1 MNTECRLST
10 DIGFLLTDE
19 MLGCYVKRNSLNP
32 GCHSQMMMNPLQ
44 TASNLLAPL
53 MAQDLSPAQ
62 RWLVDLMHLHQF
74 GRIENMLVLGG
85 EPILNSDVKIVRV
98 ARLGSGT
105 DGAKVTRTEF
115 ESKKQ
120 VRDLFEELA
129 QLENGTVILLEFRH
143 GLPFL
148 LETTLRV
155 VSAPESSAC

>member
-1 MNTECRLST
+1 
-10 DIGFLLTDE
+10 
-19 MLGCYVKRNSLNP
+19 
-32 GCHSQMMMNPLQ
+32 
-44 TASNLLAPL
+44 

-74 GRIENMLVLGG
+74 GRIENMAVRGG
-85 EPILNSDVKIVRV
+85 EPILNNDVKVVRV

-148 LETTLRV
+148 LETTPRV
-155 VSAPESSAC
+155 VFAPKSSAC

>member
-1 MNTECRLST
+1 
-10 DIGFLLTDE
+10 
-19 MLGCYVKRNSLNP
+19 
-32 GCHSQMMMNPLQ
+32 MMMNRLQ
-44 TASNLLAPL
+44 TASNLPAPL

-74 GRIENMLVLGG
+74 GRIENMLVRGG
-85 EPILNSDVKIVRV
+85 EPILNSDVRVVRV

-115 ESKKQ
+115 ELKKQ
-120 VRDLFEELA
+120 VCDLFEELA

-148 LETTLRV
+148 LETTPRV
-155 VSAPESSAC
+155 ISAPESSAR

>member
-1 MNTECRLST
+1 
-10 DIGFLLTDE
+10 
-19 MLGCYVKRNSLNP
+19 
-32 GCHSQMMMNPLQ
+32 
-44 TASNLLAPL
+44 

-74 GRIENMLVLGG
+74 GRIENMLVRGG
-85 EPILNSDVKIVRV
+85 EPILNSDVRVVRV

-115 ESKKQ
+115 ELKKQ
-120 VRDLFEELA
+120 VCDLFEELA

-148 LETTLRV
+148 LETTPRV
-155 VSAPESSAC
+155 ISAPESSAR